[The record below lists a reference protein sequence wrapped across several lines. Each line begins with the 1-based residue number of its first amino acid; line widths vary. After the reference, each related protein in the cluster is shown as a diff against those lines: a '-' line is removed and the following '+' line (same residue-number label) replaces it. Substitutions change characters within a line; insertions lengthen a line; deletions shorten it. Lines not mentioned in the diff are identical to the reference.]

1 MTRQYHLNQT
11 ARLVGVRA
19 WRISYAISQGYL
31 PEVSRLSNQRIFTPA
46 DIIRI
51 REYFSKKATKGRP
64 AKEDHE

>member
-1 MTRQYHLNQT
+1 MTRQYHLNQA

-31 PEVSRLSNQRIFTPA
+31 REVSRLSNQRIFTPA

-51 REYFSKKATKGRP
+51 GEYFKQKTNKGRP
-64 AKEDHE
+64 AKEEHE

>member
-1 MTRQYHLNQT
+1 MKRQYHLNQA

-31 PEVSRLSNQRIFTPA
+31 PEVSRLSNQRIFTDA

-51 REYFSKKATKGRP
+51 REYFNKQSNKGRP